1 MPSDRVYSF
10 RRYNIQRVDTHL
22 WMLTSIHAFISCS
35 TEMSTSD
42 IQSCISNVV
51 PLIAY
56 ITAYGLKIKINLN
69 TGVPTKHEEHVFV
82 MYAVPQKASRI
93 ITKVRNKVS

>member
-35 TEMSTSD
+35 TEMSTS
-42 IQSCISNVV
+42 IQFCISNVV
-51 PLIAY
+51 PLIVY
-56 ITAYGLKIKINLN
+56 TTAYGLKIKINLK
-69 TGVPTKHEEHVFV
+69 TGVPTKHEEHVSV
-82 MYAVPQKASRI
+82 MYAIPQKASRI